1 MQTKILIGSVI
12 LVCIFIALR
21 YHHYSR
27 QRREEHHDE
36 FLMVRKT
43 DDGKYK
49 KCANLDMIGFKF
61 STILALAIFNLILTL
76 YLVSIYLKIDFLI

>member
-1 MQTKILIGSVI
+1 MKTQTKVLIAAIGF
-12 LVCIFIALR
+12 LVLFIGLR

-36 FLMVRKT
+36 YLMAMRT

-49 KCANLDMIGFKF
+49 KCADMLIFGFKY
-61 STILALAIFNLILTL
+61 STILAMLSVNLMLTL
-76 YLVSIYLKIDFLI
+76 YLISIHK

>member
-1 MQTKILIGSVI
+1 MRTQTKILIAALGF
-12 LVCIFIALR
+12 LVIFIGLR

-36 FLMVRKT
+36 YLMAMRT

-49 KCANLDMIGFKF
+49 KCPDAFMMGFKY
-61 STILALAIFNLILTL
+61 SVILAMLTVNLMLML
-76 YLVSIYLKIDFLI
+76 YLISIHK